1 MARLLPNAGNLQY
14 VGRNMLPSFSIS
26 NFNNLTSTGIKNLT
40 YDTRGYED
48 RRYKEPTNLGHLI
61 LGDPILGSREVEDI
75 LYKHNLDTIAD
86 IPFVNRLIAAGLMS
100 KRRFFDPLFFKEGNP
115 WNAGINLAQTLGESL
130 DILANPVKAA
140 MPWAGGGSLGDVAN
154 ALGLDGDY
162 IRHYQWNV
170 KTGSGVSDLVI
181 NLVGEIISDPLV
193 VASLV
198 GKIPSNMVGKT
209 VSEVTEAS
217 LRRQITKVGAQVSD
231 DVVRHNTRKVTR
243 AILKQAD
250 DLYYRHKKSVNS
262 KEFFE
267 KLMNNVA
274 RDLGLDTTSL
284 MTDLNTVT
292 ASQAYKSYESIA
304 KVRGVIRRADRAVM
318 AAAQWTTPIGPI
330 KKLYRIGSPLFKAK
344 ANHAN
349 ALRDLVDP
357 QKFLDDPV
365 GALAV
370 VETGLK
376 EHSMKLHSTRI
387 NSWIRYFKMQ
397 GIDITYDELYALYKQ
412 VLQNTKASDR
422 ILSEVAIAF
431 RNRLAQLIKQLNP
444 SEEVIQNLNVFIE
457 NELPTFLETVQDSA
471 VLMVQLEDN
480 TANLIFNT
488 IKEGVEELA
497 STKSTVT
504 GRSLLIEHLD
514 YIDRHLLN
522 SPAIRPPG
530 DKIYNLGTYL
540 EFLADWKEVQLT
552 DVTDLSYKAQQARV
566 HIQRALREYGIT
578 QKNARQIHKALRAG
592 DYAAVEKIVKSSQAS
607 VVFGK
612 QVVNK
617 ATTEVTSAIRTLFKR
632 VEESS
637 AILKDTDKFMEAK
650 EIFETSK
657 GEFIRIRD
665 AYYDLLRE
673 DPVDLY
679 DDVVHSL
686 MDEAT
691 VKSGVASSYK
701 ELMSPLKVDSVADI
715 YNHLTEID
723 RAFYFAENL
732 NVPGIRDYRGAI
744 KNLLY
749 DKNVQTLIQNEMI
762 VEDMYYAIMSR
773 TGKMAT
779 ISMAITEN
787 MQNTMLYQM
796 IVTDTHNEAIN
807 TWVMALK
814 KAGRSDLADALS
826 DVVLRLKNNNA
837 LMALYDLDPSE
848 LLRGFDVPKNTIE
861 FLKHIAA
868 DVVLTKTGTPIS
880 KGAADQIV
888 DTIMTQIYFN
898 HRSLIRLDEGL
909 TREIREH
916 FEEAIYN
923 YMAALEH
930 NANAISTTTKSV
942 IGMNVVHGDLIRNI
956 NNLQAEYVA
965 SMEILSKAD
974 IVSERFLNDFEIF
987 MQETGR
993 PLDRSLNYKDYDL
1006 LVRQGM
1012 LDAETLLEGMPG
1024 KVTAAEII
1032 ESGVRAANEHRDIT
1046 LMQVLRDTW
1055 NDINM
1060 IEDSI
1065 EGIYT
1070 KASLTKKLQDT
1081 VRAANI
1087 YDFSV
1092 SNGLISFKK
1101 LEMADRSMM
1110 QHVSFGENSMLEIR
1124 VNQFL
1129 SDVLKPTGRA
1139 TIGIKNNAH
1148 IPLEYLR
1155 ELLITEYS
1163 KGIGEIVIDNPTQ
1176 FFGNLS
1182 PEELLAWHQLSMK
1195 RNTINISLSSQYNRS
1210 YQKLLDGFKEGGGV
1224 PNRTLETLERRA
1236 GLTMDEIKGI
1246 VESDRLQETFDEIES
1261 KRGFATD
1268 EQFKS
1273 ANESYSNSY
1282 EKAKLDDLRTEDLQ
1296 VRTKSLDN
1304 MTVFNHEFTEF
1315 IRNNVLAL
1323 ERNNKIINDVHRDA
1337 YYGVFDKAIPE
1348 YNIRAGDSKNITI
1361 NKRLSQ
1367 LAKGEVE
1374 SDYLENM
1381 YRFAREGAEDG
1392 TLYNLRN
1399 ELDKIEGWQLV
1410 VKDAVEDI
1418 HPYEELDPK
1427 LLSDAGL
1434 AVKTDGKFVLIHR
1447 TTDKNPAS
1455 RMRPVKKVAAKNNG
1469 IEMSTTLVH
1478 SDTRLTDV
1486 KLPGATNTLRE
1497 GWYGGFDEAH
1507 WSYSHK
1513 DFKNYKVH
1521 LTNVLDL
1528 SRPETF
1534 PDGFVFP
1541 KLPDT
1546 MDVATRN
1553 EVIMTRLERAAKKA
1567 GYPTVR
1573 EWLMSLG
1580 YDGIYGVHVEELDP
1594 VRMLT
1599 GTAMTEKPQMVV
1611 YDLTKVFDESGKPLE
1626 EGLLETIPEP
1636 QYTRR
1641 VSELDYVKDAQK
1653 VLAEEQVH
1661 PYIKLPKG
1669 IPFEMYNGEYID
1681 PELYEDLFQ
1690 QRWFREMLGE
1700 ENIQLV
1706 YEMRRKGILTPNF
1719 NIVGKAGAYNDVT
1732 DVVKYGREAAGI
1744 YGDAVSSY
1752 GKLEGTDLKNYKY
1765 MSSYLDRAL
1774 DELTSTSIR
1783 NASSEAK
1790 YLQVMF
1796 NDDFALD
1803 TLIKA
1808 GMFKGKTDKDIAQ
1821 FFKRGN
1827 WTGVILRKDNFG
1839 RPTVYRYHIFDKATL
1854 AKAHKAKAVVVP
1866 EQIYRNMVLS
1876 INNHQTTSKLL
1887 NMWERTIV
1895 TTYKTLWLFTAGFP
1909 IRNFADSNIIRNANE
1924 LDGIFNAIKYDYQ
1937 AMKALAEYDR
1947 IVAEILENTGGKT
1960 YNVNEI
1966 RKVLANYDYATQQRF
1981 KLVDLFIHSQA
1992 SGGLTKSLDEYL
2004 KQFGSTEDFIGF
2016 AWERWY
2022 HENVLYSDYMP
2033 TKWMK
2038 DINGWVEQNARL
2050 GMFFGLV
2057 DQGLDSSQAVA
2068 KIVATHFD
2076 YALRSS
2082 GQNVIENLFWFSTF
2096 PLNNFAYWINEG
2108 MFTNPTLF
2116 KGILDTWELSWN
2128 NDQVSYDDLKKSRYL
2143 ASFALNGGLLVNVL
2157 GQDRF
2162 IKLGF
2167 SVFDFFQMITDPW
2180 GFVQGKLNPIM
2191 GAPLGMSP
2199 PESLIPWIT
2208 QYRNIQSFKAGKSL
2222 IPSVYTN
2229 YDKLN
2234 YRNRYGQDY
2243 DFSRW
2248 NYPRSRR
2255 YRARRPR
2262 KTGYRRLRR
2271 FYRPRYQRYRQGLTF
2286 KALNQQ
2292 YVYQTYSP
2300 SSTAWFTSFRDTR
2313 RTNAQHRVTPSAKRV
2328 FKAR

>member
-26 NFNNLTSTGIKNLT
+26 NFNNLPSTGIKNLT
-40 YDTRGYED
+40 YNTRGYED

-61 LGDPILGSREVEDI
+61 LGDPILGSREVQDI
-75 LYKHNLDTIAD
+75 LHKHNLDTIAD

-100 KRRFFDPLFFKEGNP
+100 KRRFFDPLFKEGRP

-130 DILANPVKAA
+130 DILANPIKAA

-170 KTGSGVSDLVI
+170 KTGSGVSDLAI
-181 NLVGEIISDPLV
+181 NLVGEILSDPLV
-193 VASLV
+193 VASLI

-250 DLYYRHKKSVNS
+250 DLYYRHKKDVNS

-284 MTDLNTVT
+284 MSDLNTVT

-304 KVRGVIRRADRAVM
+304 KVRGVIKRADEAVM

-330 KKLYRIGSPLFKAK
+330 RELYRIGSPLFQAK

-431 RNRLAQLIKQLNP
+431 RNKLAQLIKQLNP
-444 SEEVIQNLNVFIE
+444 SEEAIQNLNVFIA

-530 DKIYNLGTYL
+530 WDKIYNLGTYL
-540 EFLADWKEVQLT
+540 EFLADWKEIQLT
-552 DVTDLSYKAQQARV
+552 DVTDLSYKAQQARI

-578 QKNARQIHKALRAG
+578 QKNAHKIHKALRAG

-607 VVFGK
+607 IVFGK

-617 ATTEVTSAIRTLFKR
+617 ATTEVASDMRNLFKR
-632 VEESS
+632 IEESS
-637 AILKDTDKFMEAK
+637 AILKDTDKFMEAR

-657 GEFIRIRD
+657 GEFIRLRD
-665 AYYDLLRE
+665 SYSALLRE
-673 DPVDLY
+673 DPIDIY
-679 DDVVHSL
+679 DPVILSL

-701 ELMSPLKVDSVADI
+701 ELMSPSKVNSAADI
-715 YNHLTEID
+715 FNHLTEMD

-773 TGKMAT
+773 TGKMAI

-807 TWVMALK
+807 AWIMALK

-848 LLRGFDVPKNTIE
+848 LLRGYDVDKNTID

-868 DVVLTKTGTPIS
+868 DVVLTKAGTPIS
-880 KGAADQIV
+880 RGAAKEIV
-888 DTIMTQIYFN
+888 DTIMRQIRFN
-898 HRSLIRLDEGL
+898 HRELIRLDGAL
-909 TREIREH
+909 TQEIRKH

-923 YMAALEH
+923 YMYALEH
-930 NANAISTTTKSV
+930 NANAISATTKSV
-942 IGMNVVHGDLIRNI
+942 IGMNAVHGDLIRNI

-974 IVSERFLNDFEIF
+974 IVNERFLNDFEIF

-993 PLDRSLNYKDYDL
+993 PLDRSLSYKDYDL
-1006 LVRQGM
+1006 LVRQGI
-1012 LDAETLLEGMPG
+1012 LDAEELLEGMPG
-1024 KVTAAEII
+1024 KITAAEII

-1046 LMQVLRDTW
+1046 LMQVLRDIW
-1055 NDINM
+1055 NDINI

-1070 KASLTKKLQDT
+1070 KSSLTQKLQDT

-1101 LEMADRSMM
+1101 LEMANRDMM
-1110 QHVSFGENSMLEIR
+1110 KHVSFGGDSMLEIR
-1124 VNQFL
+1124 VNEFL

-1163 KGIGEIVIDNPTQ
+1163 KGIGEIVIDNPIE

-1224 PNRTLETLERRA
+1224 PTRTLETLERRA
-1236 GLTMDEIKGI
+1236 GLTMDEIKSI
-1246 VESDRLQETFDEIES
+1246 VESDRIQETFDEIES

-1268 EQFKS
+1268 EQFNK
-1273 ANESYSNSY
+1273 ANESYSNTY
-1282 EKAKLDDLRTEDLQ
+1282 EKAKLDELRTQDLQ

-1304 MTVFNHEFTEF
+1304 MTVFNHEFTEM
-1315 IRNNVLAL
+1315 IRNNVLTL
-1323 ERNNKIINDVHRDA
+1323 ERKNKIINDIHRDA

-1374 SDYLENM
+1374 ADYLENM
-1381 YRFAREGAEDG
+1381 YRFAREGAENG

-1447 TTDKNPAS
+1447 ITDKNPAP
-1455 RMRPVKKVAAKNNG
+1455 RMK
-1469 IEMSTTLVH
+1469 S
-1478 SDTRLTDV
+1478 
-1486 KLPGATNTLRE
+1486 
-1497 GWYGGFDEAH
+1497 
-1507 WSYSHK
+1507 
-1513 DFKNYKVH
+1513 
-1521 LTNVLDL
+1521 
-1528 SRPETF
+1528 
-1534 PDGFVFP
+1534 
-1541 KLPDT
+1541 
-1546 MDVATRN
+1546 
-1553 EVIMTRLERAAKKA
+1553 LEPR
-1567 GYPTVR
+1567 Y
-1573 EWLMSLG
+1573 
-1580 YDGIYGVHVEELDP
+1580 I
-1594 VRMLT
+1594 
-1599 GTAMTEKPQMVV
+1599 
-1611 YDLTKVFDESGKPLE
+1611 
-1626 EGLLETIPEP
+1626 
-1636 QYTRR
+1636 RR

-1653 VLAEEQVH
+1653 VLSEGQVH

-1706 YEMRRKGILTPNF
+1706 YESRRKGILTPNF

-1744 YGDAVSSY
+1744 FGDAVSSY
-1752 GKLEGTDLKNYKY
+1752 VELEGTDLKNYKY
-1765 MSSYLDRAL
+1765 MSSFLDRAL
-1774 DELTSTSIR
+1774 DELTSTAIR

-2116 KGILDTWELSWN
+2116 KGILDTWELNWN
-2128 NDQVSYDDLKKSRYL
+2128 NDQISYDDLKKSRYL

-2180 GFVQGKLNPIM
+2180 GFVQGRLNPIM
-2191 GAPLGMSP
+2191 GAPLGMAP

-2208 QYRNIQSFKAGKSL
+2208 QYRNIQSLKAGKSL

-2234 YRNRYGQDY
+2234 YRNSYGRDY

-2262 KTGYRRLRR
+2262 TTGYRRLRR

-2292 YVYQTYSP
+2292 YIYQTYSP
-2300 SSTAWFTSFRDTR
+2300 GSTAWFTSFRDTR

>member
-26 NFNNLTSTGIKNLT
+26 NFNNLPSTGIKNLT

-61 LGDPILGSREVEDI
+61 LGDFLLGSREVEDI
-75 LYKHNLDTIAD
+75 LHKHNLDTIAD
-86 IPFVNRLIAAGLMS
+86 IPFVNRLVAAGLMS
-100 KRRFFDPLFFKEGNP
+100 KRRFFDPFKEGRP

-130 DILANPVKAA
+130 DILANPIKAA

-170 KTGSGVSDLVI
+170 KTGSGVADLAV
-181 NLVGEIISDPLV
+181 NLVGEILSDPLV
-193 VASLV
+193 VAGLV
-198 GKIPSNMVGKT
+198 GKIPSKVVGET

-231 DVVRHNTRKVTR
+231 DVITHNTRKVTR

-250 DLYYRHKKSVNS
+250 DLHYLKRKPNP

-284 MTDLNTVT
+284 MSDLNTVT

-330 KKLYRIGSPLFKAK
+330 KELYRIGSPIFKAK
-344 ANHAN
+344 ADHAN

-376 EHSMKLHSTRI
+376 EHTMKLHSTRI

-397 GIDITYDELYALYKQ
+397 GVDISYDELYALYKQ

-431 RNRLAQLIKQLNP
+431 RNKLAQLIKQLNP

-488 IKEGVEELA
+488 IKEGVDELA

-514 YIDRHLLN
+514 YIDQHLLS

-540 EFLADWKEVQLT
+540 DFLADWKEVQLT

-607 VVFGK
+607 VVFGE
-612 QVVNK
+612 QFVNK
-617 ATTEVTSAIRTLFKR
+617 ATTEVASDMRTLFKR
-632 VEESS
+632 VKESS
-637 AILKDTDKFMEAK
+637 AILKDTDKFMEAQ
-650 EIFETSK
+650 EIFETYK
-657 GEFIRIRD
+657 GKFIRIRD
-665 AYYDLLRE
+665 SYSALLRE
-673 DPVDLY
+673 NPIDI
-679 DDVVHSL
+679 DDSVIHSL

-701 ELMSPLKVDSVADI
+701 ELMSLSKVDSAADI
-715 YNHLTEID
+715 YNHLTELD
-723 RAFYFAENL
+723 RVFYFAENL
-732 NVPGIRDYRGAI
+732 NVPGIRDYRQAI
-744 KNLLY
+744 KTLLY
-749 DKNVQTLIQNEMI
+749 DKNVRTLIQNEMI
-762 VEDMYYAIMSR
+762 IEDMYYAIMSR

-787 MQNTMLYQM
+787 MQNTALYQM
-796 IVTDTHNEAIN
+796 IVTDTHNEAVN

-814 KAGRSDLADALS
+814 KAGRRDLADALS

-848 LLRGFDVPKNTIE
+848 LLRGFDVDKNTIE

-868 DVVLTKTGTPIS
+868 DVVLTKAGTPIS
-880 KGAADQIV
+880 KGAVEEIV
-888 DTIMTQIYFN
+888 DTIMRQIHFN

-923 YMAALEH
+923 YMYALEH

-942 IGMNVVHGDLIRNI
+942 IGMNAVHGDLIRNI

-974 IVSERFLNDFEIF
+974 IVNERFLNDFEIF

-993 PLDRSLNYKDYDL
+993 PLDKSLSYKDYDL

-1032 ESGVRAANEHRDIT
+1032 ESGMRAANEHRDIT

-1055 NDINM
+1055 NDINI

-1070 KASLTKKLQDT
+1070 KASLTQKLQDT
-1081 VRAANI
+1081 VRASNI

-1101 LEMADRSMM
+1101 LEMADRGMM
-1110 QHVSFGENSMLEIR
+1110 KHVSFGENSMLEIR
-1124 VNQFL
+1124 VNEFL

-1163 KGIGEIVIDNPTQ
+1163 RGIGEITIDNPTQ

-1195 RNTINISLSSQYNRS
+1195 RNTINITLSSQYNRS
-1210 YQKLLDGFKEGGGV
+1210 YQKLLDGFREGGGV

-1246 VESDRLQETFDEIES
+1246 TESDRIQETFDEIES

-1268 EQFKS
+1268 EQFKT
-1273 ANESYSNSY
+1273 ANESYSNIY
-1282 EKAKLDDLRTEDLQ
+1282 EKAKLDELRTEDLQ

-1315 IRNNVLAL
+1315 IRNNVLTL

-1348 YNIRAGDSKNITI
+1348 YNIRVGDSKNITI

-1374 SDYLENM
+1374 ADYLENM

-1399 ELDKIEGWQLV
+1399 EIDKIEGWQLV

-1418 HPYEELDPK
+1418 HPYEELDAK

-1447 TTDKNPAS
+1447 ITDKNPAS
-1455 RMRPVKKVAAKNNG
+1455 KMRPVKKIAAKNNG
-1469 IEMSTTLVH
+1469 IEMSVTLAH

-1486 KLPGATNTLRE
+1486 QLPGASNTLRE

-1528 SRPETF
+1528 SAPETF

-1541 KLPDT
+1541 KLSDT
-1546 MDVATRN
+1546 MDVAVRN
-1553 EVIMTRLERAAKKA
+1553 EIIMTRLERAAKEA
-1567 GYPTVR
+1567 GHPTVR

-1626 EGLLETIPEP
+1626 EGLLEPILET

-1661 PYIKLPKG
+1661 PYIKLPEG

-1700 ENIQLV
+1700 DNIQIV
-1706 YEMRRKGILTPNF
+1706 YELRRKGILTPNF

-1744 YGDAVSSY
+1744 FGDAVSSY

-1765 MSSYLDRAL
+1765 MSGYLDRAL

-1783 NASSEAK
+1783 NASSETK
-1790 YLQVMF
+1790 YLQIMF

-1827 WTGVILRKDNFG
+1827 WTGVILRKDGFG
-1839 RPTVYRYHIFDKATL
+1839 RPTVYRYNIFDKSTL

-1876 INNHQTTSKLL
+1876 VNNHQTTSKLL

-1895 TTYKTLWLFTAGFP
+1895 STYKTLWLFTAGFP

-1937 AMKALAEYDR
+1937 AMKALSEYDR
-1947 IVAEILENTGGKT
+1947 IVAEILESTGGKT

-2004 KQFGSTEDFIGF
+2004 KQFGSTEDFVGF

-2022 HENVLYSDYMP
+2022 HEHVLYSDYVP
-2033 TKWMK
+2033 TKLMK
-2038 DINGWVEQNARL
+2038 DINNWVEQNARL

-2076 YALRSS
+2076 YTLRSS

-2108 MFTNPTLF
+2108 MFTNTTLF
-2116 KGILDTWELSWN
+2116 KSILDTWELSWN

-2143 ASFALNGGLLVNVL
+2143 SSFALNGGLLVNVL

-2180 GFVQGKLNPIM
+2180 GFVQEKLNPIM
-2191 GAPLGMSP
+2191 GAPLGTAS
-2199 PESLIPWIT
+2199 PESLIPWAS

-2229 YDKLN
+2229 YDKFN
-2234 YRNRYGQDY
+2234 YRNRYGRDY

-2262 KTGYRRLRR
+2262 TTGYRRLRR

-2292 YVYQTYSP
+2292 YAYQTYSP
-2300 SSTAWFTSFRDTR
+2300 NSTAWFTSFRDTR